1 VVEREVGWLV
11 RTKGM
16 ESNEVTGFLV
26 LDSVLL
32 VQHYGVPDEYSVPKR
47 REISHSTF

>member
-1 VVEREVGWLV
+1 MEMIKTLPEIGGYLGGRGGARGGWLV

-16 ESNEVTGFLV
+16 ESNEATGFLV

-32 VQHYGVPDEYSVPKR
+32 V
-47 REISHSTF
+47 